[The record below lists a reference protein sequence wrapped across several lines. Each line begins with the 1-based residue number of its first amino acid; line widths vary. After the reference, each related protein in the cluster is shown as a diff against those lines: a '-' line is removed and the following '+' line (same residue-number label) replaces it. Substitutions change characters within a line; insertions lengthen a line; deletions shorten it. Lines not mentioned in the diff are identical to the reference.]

1 MKQRIK
7 GDRQVGA
14 FSALWQLYG
23 HLTPGLRRDF
33 FAVLLLMLIGGLAE
47 LGTIGSVVPFLAFL
61 SNSAPAHV
69 PRLSGLFTMFGEAIG
84 AGSVTAAAIVF
95 AGFAIIA
102 GVVRIDLTW
111 RTQKF
116 VYGVGHH
123 LSLESLRKILCQPY
137 SFHAERELGALLST
151 TVRVEILVFDL
162 ILPAMQTLTSAFI
175 ACFLVAGLIYIDPET
190 TLLTAGA
197 FAGIYLLVSLITR
210 KRLAANST
218 IAETGYNDR
227 YKIVN
232 ESLAGIRDVI
242 IDNSRS
248 VHLEQFDRANGRLAH
263 ARAVTGFIA
272 ASPRYMIETLGTV
285 LIAAIA
291 VLVSRRE
298 GGIAMAVPFLGA
310 LALGAQRLL
319 PLVQTVYNGWS
330 LSVGNRSIIHELTE
344 LLRLHDRED
353 GEVPPPLPFRN
364 VVSFESVSFSYPT
377 RPKSPA
383 VRDLSFTIPAAAMV
397 AITGKTGAGKST
409 IADLLMALLE
419 PSDGEIRVDGTP
431 LTGQNAAAWQ
441 RNIAHVPQSIFLAD
455 TTIERNIALGVP
467 KEPADPVRI
476 EEAARKA
483 QLDSFVR
490 SLPDGYETLVGERG
504 IRLSG
509 GQRQRLGIARAIYKR
524 SPVIVLD
531 EATSALDEAT
541 EAAVIE
547 ALDELRTNGR
557 TIVIIA
563 HRRSTIAHCDFVVN
577 LDDGRVSAI
586 GTPDGLVGQARK

>member
-1 MKQRIK
+1 MKERAK
-7 GDRQVGA
+7 EERQVGA
-14 FSALWQLYG
+14 FTALWQLYG
-23 HLTPGLRRDF
+23 HLTPELRREF
-33 FAVLLLMLIGGLAE
+33 FAVLVLMLIGGLAE

-61 SNSAPAHV
+61 SNSVPAHV
-69 PRLSGLFTMFGEAIG
+69 PRLGALFTILGKVIG
-84 AGSVTAAAIVF
+84 AGGVTAAAIVF

-102 GVVRIDLTW
+102 GIVRIDLTW

-116 VYGVGHH
+116 VYGVGHY

-137 SFHAERELGALLST
+137 SFHAQRELGALLST

-162 ILPAMQTLTSAFI
+162 ILPAMQTLIAAFI
-175 ACFLVAGLIYIDPET
+175 ACFLIAGLVYIDPET
-190 TLLTAGA
+190 TLLTAAA
-197 FAGIYLLVSLITR
+197 FAGIYLLVSLVAR
-210 KRLAANST
+210 KTLAANST

-248 VHLEQFDRANGRLAH
+248 VHLEEFDRANGRLAH

-285 LIAAIA
+285 MIAAIA

-344 LLRLHDRED
+344 LLRLPDRED
-353 GEVPPPLPFRN
+353 AELPPPLPFRGE
-364 VVSFESVSFSYPT
+364 VSFNSVSFSYPS

-383 VRDLSFTIPAAAMV
+383 VHDLSFAIPAGSMV
-397 AITGKTGAGKST
+397 AISGKTGAGKST

-419 PSDGEIRVDGTP
+419 PTYGEIRVDGTP
-431 LTGQNAAAWQ
+431 LTDENAAAWQ

-455 TTIERNIALGVP
+455 TSIARNIALGVP
-467 KEPADPVRI
+467 NEPADPARI

-483 QLDSFVR
+483 QLHTFLR
-490 SLPDGYETLVGERG
+490 TLPDGYETIVGERG

-509 GQRQRLGIARAIYKR
+509 GQRQRLGLARAIYKAT
-524 SPVIVLD
+524 PVLVLD
-531 EATSALDEAT
+531 EATSALDDAT
-541 EAAVIE
+541 EAAVID
-547 ALDELRTNGR
+547 ALRELRANGR
-557 TIVIIA
+557 TIVVIA
-563 HRRSTIAHCDFVVN
+563 HRRSTIAHCDFVIN
-577 LDDGRVSAI
+577 LDEGRVSTI
-586 GTPDGLVGQARK
+586 GSLDDLVGQAPK

>member
-1 MKQRIK
+1 MKQRVK
-7 GDRQVGA
+7 KERQVGA
-14 FSALWQLYG
+14 LEALGQLYG
-23 HLTPGLRRDF
+23 HLSPELRREF
-33 FAVLLLMLIGGLAE
+33 FAVLVLMLIGGLAE

-61 SNSAPAHV
+61 SNSVPAHV
-69 PRLSGLFTMFGEAIG
+69 PRLSALFTILGKVIG
-84 AGSVTAAAIVF
+84 AGGITAAAIVF

-102 GVVRIDLTW
+102 GIVRIDLTW

-116 VYGVGHH
+116 VYGVGHY

-137 SFHAERELGALLST
+137 SFHAQRELGALLST

-162 ILPAMQTLTSAFI
+162 ILPAMQTLIAAFI
-175 ACFLVAGLIYIDPET
+175 ACFLIAGLVYIDPET
-190 TLLTAGA
+190 TLLTAAA
-197 FAGIYLLVSLITR
+197 FAGIYLLVSLVAR
-210 KRLAANST
+210 KTLAANST

-285 LIAAIA
+285 MIAAIA

-344 LLRLHDRED
+344 LLRLPDRED
-353 GEVPPPLPFRN
+353 AEPPPPLPFRSE
-364 VVSFESVSFSYPT
+364 VSFNSVSFSYPS

-383 VRDLSFTIPAAAMV
+383 VHDLSFAIPAGSMV
-397 AITGKTGAGKST
+397 AISGKTGAGKST

-419 PSDGEIRVDGTP
+419 PTDGEIRVDGTP
-431 LTGQNAAAWQ
+431 LSEENASAWQ

-455 TTIERNIALGVP
+455 TTVARNIALGVP
-467 KEPADPVRI
+467 NDPADPARI

-483 QLDSFVR
+483 QLHTFLR
-490 SLPDGYETLVGERG
+490 SLPDGYETIVGERG

-509 GQRQRLGIARAIYKR
+509 GQRQRLGLARAIYKAT
-524 SPVIVLD
+524 PVLVLD
-531 EATSALDEAT
+531 EATSALDDAT
-541 EAAVIE
+541 EAAVID
-547 ALDELRTNGR
+547 ALRELRANGR
-557 TIVIIA
+557 TIVVIA
-563 HRRSTIAHCDFVVN
+563 HRRSTIAHCDFVIN
-577 LDDGRVSAI
+577 LDEGRVSTI
-586 GTPDGLVGQARK
+586 GSLDNVVGQTPK